1 MAELGINPAKVCAFI
16 EAARE
21 VAGLSLSTAG
31 DATISGDDS
40 PLATLIEPAD
50 GMDPRRREMIA
61 FVAGLDAEEQA
72 NLLALIML
80 GRGDY
85 DIAEWDDALAEA
97 GGLIDERS
105 ADFMIGDPTLP
116 GYLLEALEA
125 FGASCED

>member
-1 MAELGINPAKVCAFI
+1 MPELGINPDKVCDFI

-21 VAGLSLSTAG
+21 VAGLTASTAG
-31 DATISGDDS
+31 DATTTGDDS
-40 PLATLIEPAD
+40 PLTTLVEPMD

-85 DIAEWDDALAEA
+85 DIAEWEDALVEA
-97 GGLIDERS
+97 SDMIDDRS
-105 ADFMIGDPTLP
+105 ADFMIGDPALP

-125 FGASCED
+125 FGEACTE

>member
-1 MAELGINPAKVCAFI
+1 MPELGINPQKVCDFI

-21 VAGLSLSTAG
+21 VAGLEPAADSTS
-31 DATISGDDS
+31 DGDDS
-40 PLATLIEPAD
+40 PLMTLIEPREGA
-50 GMDPRRREMIA
+50 DPRRREMVS

-85 DIAEWDDALAEA
+85 DISEWDDALAEA
-97 GGLIDERS
+97 TGLIDERS
-105 ADFMIGDPTLP
+105 ADFMIGDPALP

-125 FGASCED
+125 FDEGCTE